1 MQLNQ
6 ILQTLTS
13 LSVIVFVVTSM
24 LAMGLGLTITE
35 ILAPM
40 QDTGLVV
47 RAVLTNF
54 VLVPLLAVA
63 ILGILRL
70 SEPLAVGLVLLACSA
85 GAPFLPRIVQMARS
99 DTAFAVGLMVA
110 LMVITIVYLPIA
122 LPLLLPGVRVA
133 PFAIAQSLVVSMLLP
148 LAIGLFV
155 KARYSPTAARLEP
168 VMTQTSTVALV
179 ITIILILVGSL
190 DLVLKAVGSGAILA
204 ALLLILGSFA
214 LGYVLGGPAQ
224 DSRVVLSLGTAQRNI
239 SAALVVAASNFT
251 DPSVVVMIII
261 GSLLMTV
268 FLLVAAGEF
277 GKHQESGSSSQM

>member
-6 ILQTLTS
+6 ILQTLAS
-13 LSVIVFVVTSM
+13 FSVIVFVVTSM

-40 QDTGLVV
+40 RDTGLVV

-63 ILGILRL
+63 ILGVLHL

-85 GAPFLPRIVQMARS
+85 GAPFLPRLVQMARS

-133 PFAIAQSLVVSMLLP
+133 PFAIAQSLVLSMLIP

-155 KARYSPTAARLEP
+155 KARYSAIAARLEP
-168 VMTQTSTVALV
+168 VMTQTSTVALI
-179 ITIILILVGSL
+179 ITIILILVGGL
-190 DLVLKAVGSGAILA
+190 DLVLRAVGSGAILA
-204 ALLLILGSFA
+204 ALLLIVGSFA
-214 LGYVLGGPAQ
+214 LGYVLGGPAH
-224 DSRVVLSLGTAQRNI
+224 DSHVVLALGTAQRNI

-251 DPSVVVMIII
+251 DPNVVVMIII

-268 FLLVAAGEF
+268 FLLVTAGEF
-277 GKHQESGSSSQM
+277 GRHQVSGASRQ